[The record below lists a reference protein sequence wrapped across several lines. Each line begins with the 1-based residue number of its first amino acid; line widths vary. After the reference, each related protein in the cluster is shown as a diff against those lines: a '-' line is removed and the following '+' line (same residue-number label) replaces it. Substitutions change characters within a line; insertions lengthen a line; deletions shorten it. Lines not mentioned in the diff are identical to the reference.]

1 MLQHTHA
8 LTGKIRSGLKR
19 LPRRGLCYVLS
30 LLAPAAFA
38 DYRSHPE
45 AEKFITEMVQEHGF
59 ERKQMEAWFAQANKQ
74 QSILDAIARP
84 AERTK
89 TWKEYRPIF
98 IIPLRVSNGVKFWK
112 EHRDVLA
119 RAEKTYGVPAEII
132 VSIIGVE
139 TNYGGNMG
147 SHKVIDALS
156 TLAFDYPPRSP
167 FFRKELQNYFFLIR
181 EQKQDPLAFKGSYA
195 GAMGYGQF
203 MPSSYREY
211 AVDFDGDGF
220 TDIWNNTTDAI
231 GSVANY
237 FKRHGWREGEPVAVR
252 ARFEGDAS
260 KYTFNQIDQPDVT
273 VKEWKKRGFQPI
285 SALDDNLPAVAL
297 QLEGQHGTEYWLAPR
312 NFYVIT
318 RYNRSHLYSMAVLQ
332 LGQLIREEMEAAR

>member
-1 MLQHTHA
+1 MFADHKNKRPAFGFCKLRR
-8 LTGKIRSGLKR
+8 TGAAW
-19 LPRRGLCYVLS
+19 
-30 LLAPAAFA
+30 LLAMVAPLAMA
-38 DYRSHPE
+38 DYREHPE
-45 AEKFITEMVQEHGF
+45 AQKFINEMVDEHGF
-59 ERKQMEAWFAQANKQ
+59 DREQMESWFASANKQ

-98 IIPLRVSNGVKFWK
+98 ILPLRVTNGVKFWQ
-112 EHRDVLA
+112 EHKDVLA
-119 RAEKTYGVPAEII
+119 RAEQQYGVPAEII

-139 TNYGGNMG
+139 TNYGRNTG

-167 FFRKELQNYFFLIR
+167 FFRKELQNYFLLIR
-181 EQKQDPLAFKGSYA
+181 EQKQDPLAFRGSYA

-237 FKRHGWREGEPVAVR
+237 FKRHGWKSGEPVAVR
-252 ARFEGDAS
+252 ARFEGDPAAI
-260 KYTFNQIDQPDVT
+260 TFNQIDPPQQT
-273 VKEWKKRGFQPI
+273 VADWKALGFQPVG
-285 SALDDNLPAVAL
+285 SLDDHLPAVVL
-297 QLEGQHGTEYWLAPR
+297 QLKGQHGTEYWMAPR

-318 RYNRSHLYSMAVLQ
+318 RYNRSHLYSMAVYQ
-332 LGQLIREEMEAAR
+332 LSLLIREAKEARP